1 MSSRTQPV
9 NYPAADLPT
18 DTTPKSHVRLWP
30 WVLLAIIGAAAA
42 FLYARAPRVA
52 KAADVVKEG
61 KELSL
66 ITVAVLHPK
75 PGKAAEALALS
86 AELRALSEA
95 DIFARAN
102 GYVKRLAVDIGMRV
116 EEGQLLIELDAPE
129 LNRALEG
136 AKAELVHAQAALD
149 LSKSTAERWAELVKN
164 KTVSAQDNAEKQA
177 DVRLQS
183 ANVETQR
190 ANVRRL
196 EETLEFTK
204 IVAPFRGIV
213 TMRQVDVG
221 DLVSPDKP
229 RALFHISQVRT
240 LRAFV
245 NVPQA
250 MSRGIHIGQVAELTM
265 PELPGRTF
273 EAKVVRTAGALDAG
287 SRTLLTELRVDNEKD
302 ELLAGSYSQIRFPD
316 LKPEAALTLP
326 ANCLLIRAEGA
337 QAAVVGADNKVKLQA
352 LTLGRDFGSTVEII
366 AGVTEQDRVIL
377 NPPDAIA
384 DGADVRISDTAK
396 IEESPPDTSHHDA
409 AAHGAQGH

>member
-9 NYPAADLPT
+9 DYSAADLPANSA
-18 DTTPKSHVRLWP
+18 TPAKPHARLWP
-30 WVLLAIIGAAAA
+30 WVLVLLIGGAAA
-42 FLYARAPRVA
+42 FFYARAPRISTRAVTE
-52 KAADVVKEG
+52 KEG
-61 KELSL
+61 KELAL

-75 PGKAAEALALS
+75 PGKAAEALALP
-86 AELRALSEA
+86 AELRPLVEA
-95 DIFARAN
+95 DIFGRAN
-102 GYVKRLAVDIGMRV
+102 GYVKHLAVDIGARV
-116 EEGQLLIELDAPE
+116 EEGQLLAELDAPE
-129 LNRALEG
+129 LNRQLEG

-164 KTVSAQDNAEKQA
+164 KTVSVQDNAEKQA

-190 ANVRRL
+190 ANVHRI

-204 IVAPFRGIV
+204 IVAPFRGMV
-213 TMRQVDVG
+213 TQRQVDVG

-229 RALFHISQVRT
+229 RALFHVAQVRT

-250 MSRGIHIGQVAELTM
+250 MSRGIHVGQTAELTM

-302 ELLAGSYSQIRFPD
+302 ELLAGSYSQIRFTD
-316 LKPEAALTLP
+316 LRPEAALTLP

-337 QAAVVGADNKVKLQA
+337 QAAVVGADNKVKIHP

-366 AGVTEQDRVIL
+366 SGVTAEDLVIL

-384 DGADVRISDTAK
+384 DGADVRVS
-396 IEESPPDTSHHDA
+396 DA
-409 AAHGAQGH
+409 AKVPEGTAAAANH

>member
-1 MSSRTQPV
+1 MSSRTQTV
-9 NYPAADLPT
+9 DYPATALESEV
-18 DTTPKSHVRLWP
+18 PKKHNARLWP
-30 WVLLAIIGAAAA
+30 WVLVLAVIAAAA
-42 FLYARAPRVA
+42 FYYGYAPRVA
-52 KAADVVKEG
+52 KAEEVRKDG
-61 KELSL
+61 HELAM
-66 ITVAVLHPK
+66 ITVAVLYPK
-75 PGKAAEALALS
+75 PGKAAEALALP
-86 AELRALSEA
+86 AELRPLSEA

-102 GYVKRLAVDIGMRV
+102 GYVKQLAVDIGMRV

-129 LNRALEG
+129 LNRQLEG
-136 AKAELVHAQAALD
+136 AKAELLHAQAALD

-190 ANVRRL
+190 ANVHRI

-204 IVAPFRGIV
+204 IVAPFRGII

-250 MSRGIHIGQVAELTM
+250 MSRGIHVGQIAELTM

-273 EAKVVRTAGALDAG
+273 EAKIVRTAGALDAG
-287 SRTLLTELRVDNEKD
+287 SRTLLTELRVENEKD

-326 ANCLLIRAEGA
+326 ANCLLIRAEGP
-337 QAAVVGADNKVKLQA
+337 QAAVVTADNKVKIQP
-352 LTLGRDFGSTVEII
+352 LTLGRDFGSTVEVI

-384 DGADVRISDTAK
+384 DGADVRISTTAK
-396 IEESPPDTSHHDA
+396 VDEGAPSPIPHNSGTH
-409 AAHGAQGH
+409 AAH